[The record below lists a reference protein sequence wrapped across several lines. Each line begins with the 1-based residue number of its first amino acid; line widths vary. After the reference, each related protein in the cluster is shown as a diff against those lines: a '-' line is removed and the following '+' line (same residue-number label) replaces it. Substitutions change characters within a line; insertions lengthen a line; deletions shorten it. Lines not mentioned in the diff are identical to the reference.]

1 LGAHVGQSIPRAG
14 RTMVGW
20 WKPQRFQNPAP
31 VVLCLGDYLVIFD
44 YRDVCART
52 HTHKGVCSLVEL
64 ELKSLRVSEDRPCA
78 ENEVMGLPES
88 SCKRLKLEEEVTQ
101 EHTPWGG
108 GREAGV

>member
-1 LGAHVGQSIPRAG
+1 
-14 RTMVGW
+14 MVGW
-20 WKPQRFQNPAP
+20 WKPQRFQKPAP

-64 ELKSLRVSEDRPCA
+64 ELKSLRVSEDRPCV

-88 SCKRLKLEEEVTQ
+88 SCK
-101 EHTPWGG
+101 
-108 GREAGV
+108 